1 MKTRLKPW
9 RKTKRIILLKI
20 QLLKMEKILISNED
34 AEKLEGGIKHED
46 LERPSEGSL
55 GGIICCNG

>member
-20 QLLKMEKILISNED
+20 QLHGEDIISNED

>member
-1 MKTRLKPW
+1 
-9 RKTKRIILLKI
+9 
-20 QLLKMEKILISNED
+20 MEKILLVMKD

>member
-20 QLLKMEKILISNED
+20 QLLKMEKDIISNED

>member
-20 QLLKMEKILISNED
+20 QLLKMEKILLVNED